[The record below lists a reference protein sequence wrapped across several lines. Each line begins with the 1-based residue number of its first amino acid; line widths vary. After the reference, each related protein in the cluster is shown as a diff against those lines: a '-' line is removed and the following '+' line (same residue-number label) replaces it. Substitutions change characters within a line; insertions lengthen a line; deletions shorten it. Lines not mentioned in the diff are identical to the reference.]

1 MESTLPDNSEYLS
14 ERDAWLWVNRVIAS
28 LSLSVVVF
36 LVAWSAMAMAS
47 AGRTSVS
54 FRVGERER
62 YVVAL
67 FEGRLLLNERNFVY
81 ICMHNMYIS

>member
-1 MESTLPDNSEYLS
+1 MESTLPDNSGYLS
-14 ERDAWLWVNRVIAS
+14 ERDAWLWVNRVMAS
-28 LSLSVVVF
+28 SSLSVVVF

-62 YVVAL
+62 D
-67 FEGRLLLNERNFVY
+67 
-81 ICMHNMYIS
+81 M